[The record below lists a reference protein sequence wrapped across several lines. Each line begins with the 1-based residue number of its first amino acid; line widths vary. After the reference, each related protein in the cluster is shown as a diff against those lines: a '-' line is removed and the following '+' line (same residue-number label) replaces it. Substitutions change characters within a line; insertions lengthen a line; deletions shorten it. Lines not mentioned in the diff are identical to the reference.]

1 MDRRTHKLV
10 TSSACVLGAFSV
22 CVCVYVRSR
31 KETKGH
37 HLGSVAKRCHY
48 GPNEGTGQ
56 RMVKNGELP
65 LLGTTK
71 KAHQRTTHKKR
82 RRKKPSTSTAHGE
95 LHMQTENA
103 CDGVSTKA
111 SNWIYAEQNYAA
123 MNLAALLLPFSSAL
137 GYRRCPTGEGMRPS
151 LY

>member
-1 MDRRTHKLV
+1 MRNHLRILGLV
-10 TSSACVLGAFSV
+10 EGEWTEGPTSWSLPLVSWVLFP

-71 KAHQRTTHKKR
+71 KAHQRTTHKKKT
-82 RRKKPSTSTAHGE
+82 KKKTIHQHCTRGITHA
-95 LHMQTENA
+95 
-103 CDGVSTKA
+103 DGKC
-111 SNWIYAEQNYAA
+111 
-123 MNLAALLLPFSSAL
+123 M
-137 GYRRCPTGEGMRPS
+137 
-151 LY
+151 